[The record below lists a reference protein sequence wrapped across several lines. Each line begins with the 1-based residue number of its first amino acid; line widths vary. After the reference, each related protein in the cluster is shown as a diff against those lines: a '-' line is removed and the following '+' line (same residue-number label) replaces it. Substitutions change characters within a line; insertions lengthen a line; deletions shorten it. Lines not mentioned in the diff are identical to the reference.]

1 MYLSIIIPIYKV
13 EKYIHYTLESIYNQ
27 NIDKKYFEV
36 ICVNDGTPD
45 NSMDIVNE
53 FKISHNNLYVINQT
67 NQGLS
72 EARNTGLKKAKGDYI
87 WFVDSD
93 DTLETGSI
101 SKIFQY
107 ISCDSNTEIWGFD
120 IMRVQE
126 SNQKEKIEHI
136 ILNNKNFN
144 LYNIPLHK
152 RKIIHKT
159 HIAPV
164 QRFIFKHSFL
174 KKNQLSFYPKIYH
187 EDIEFMTKAFFFAQ
201 QIKFVNYSPYRY
213 LVRNSG
219 SIMSSI
225 NMKSVTD
232 KMTIAL
238 ELNTLKQKYAT
249 NSFENAYFDDIALY
263 LVRSIFKYPNHH
275 TPEFQKFI
283 KDNCKEIKRILIKGF
298 KANWYFADIK
308 KCIATIILLI
318 KL

>member
-13 EKYIHYTLESIYNQ
+13 EKYIHYTLESVYNQ
-27 NIDKKYFEV
+27 DIDEKYFEV

-107 ISCDSNTEIWGFD
+107 ISCDSNTEVWGFN

-126 SNQKEKIEHI
+126 SSQKENIEHI

-144 LYNIPLHK
+144 LYNFPLHK
-152 RKIIHKT
+152 RKIIH
-159 HIAPV
+159 
-164 QRFIFKHSFL
+164 
-174 KKNQLSFYPKIYH
+174 
-187 EDIEFMTKAFFFAQ
+187 
-201 QIKFVNYSPYRY
+201 
-213 LVRNSG
+213 
-219 SIMSSI
+219 
-225 NMKSVTD
+225 
-232 KMTIAL
+232 
-238 ELNTLKQKYAT
+238 
-249 NSFENAYFDDIALY
+249 
-263 LVRSIFKYPNHH
+263 
-275 TPEFQKFI
+275 
-283 KDNCKEIKRILIKGF
+283 
-298 KANWYFADIK
+298 
-308 KCIATIILLI
+308 
-318 KL
+318 